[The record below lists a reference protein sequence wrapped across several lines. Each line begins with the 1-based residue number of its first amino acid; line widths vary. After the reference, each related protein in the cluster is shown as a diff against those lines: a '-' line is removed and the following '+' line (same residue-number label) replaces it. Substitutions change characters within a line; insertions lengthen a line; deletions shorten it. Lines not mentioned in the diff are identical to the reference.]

1 MAWVRRLWEPESI
14 TREEKNRCSLQERK
28 IDCEFVNNNGF
39 PFWRLSF
46 LLGFF
51 CNTIEYGWK
60 CCTMPFFWFHH
71 EKSWTST
78 ACHSAR
84 SAIDNN
90 SLCGGYFPDS
100 IGNMTNLKKKL
111 ANKQKFL
118 QSDYSAY
125 TMVSKQSCGSK
136 SWIYYIYG
144 FQLFWPSIWELQQQL
159 AINV

>member
-1 MAWVRRLWEPESI
+1 MAWEPESI

-28 IDCEFVNNNGF
+28 IDREFVNNNGF

-46 LLGFF
+46 LLVF

-100 IGNMTNLKKKL
+100 IGNMTNLKK
-111 ANKQKFL
+111 NWR
-118 QSDYSAY
+118 
-125 TMVSKQSCGSK
+125 TSKNFCNLIIVRILWYRSNLVGLK
-136 SWIYYIYG
+136 AEYIISMDSSSFDLLYENYNSRW
-144 FQLFWPSIWELQQQL
+144 Q
-159 AINV
+159 INL